1 MKICVFCSS
10 SNAVA
15 DRYFEV
21 ARELG
26 TLMASRGHDLVFGG
40 ANVGLMHC
48 LAEAV
53 QIGGKHIMGIIP
65 QKIYDK
71 ALATPYANELIVT
84 ATMDE
89 RKNLMRDQSDA
100 FIALPGGFGTLE
112 EILEVITLKQL
123 DYHRKPIVFLN
134 VNTYFDHLFAQ
145 FEQSY
150 HENFARE
157 NYRKVYHVTSNPI
170 ETLDYIET
178 YIHQDLGTKWFNV
191 PQKIGASL
199 SK

>member
-15 DRYFEV
+15 DIYFEV
-21 ARELG
+21 AHELG
-26 TLMASRGHDLVFGG
+26 FLMASHDHDLVFGG

-53 QIGGKHIMGIIP
+53 QSGGKHITGIIP
-65 QKIYDK
+65 QKIFDK
-71 ALATPYANELIVT
+71 ALATPYAHELIVT
-84 ATMDE
+84 PTMDE

-134 VNTYFDHLFAQ
+134 VNSYFDHLFAQ

-150 HENFARE
+150 AENFARE
-157 NYRKVYHVTSNPI
+157 NYRKVYHIATDPKGA
-170 ETLDYIET
+170 LGYIES

-191 PQKIGASL
+191 PQK
-199 SK
+199 